1 MSKRGFLMRSVQ
13 RRAFTLIEL
22 LVVIAIIALLM
33 AILMPTLSRAREQGK
48 RAVCLSH
55 LKSMQMSWIIYAD
68 ENDGRIVNGNAGEN
82 WTGYSMDNCW
92 VLTDYMD
99 TLTYEQK
106 RDAIMGGALYPY
118 VNNIKSYHCPTGSIA
133 KTELRMFTIMDSMNC
148 KGWDDGALGPGSKM
162 FKKRANI
169 KDGARRAVFFDDGG
183 TGGFTQGGWTVYTTT
198 YRWWDPM
205 PIRHGNGT
213 TWSFADG
220 HVEHQKY
227 SDKRTIDLGRLAL
240 DRQYPGVG
248 TDAGQGNEDNYL
260 MRFWVWGQVAKRSG

>member
-1 MSKRGFLMRSVQ
+1 MQ

-33 AILMPTLSRAREQGK
+33 AILMPALSRAREQGK

-55 LKSMQMSWIIYAD
+55 LKSMQLSWSIYAD
-68 ENDGRIVNGNAGEN
+68 ENDGRIVNGNAGEP
-82 WTGYSMDNCW
+82 GGEYSVENCW
-92 VLTDYMD
+92 VKRDFDYD
-99 TLTYEQK
+99 LPYEQK
-106 RDAIMGGALYPY
+106 KQAILEGALYPY

-148 KGWDDGALGPGSKM
+148 IGWSAGQAGPGSKM

-169 KDGARRAVFFDDGG
+169 KDAARRAVFFDDGG
-183 TGGFTQGGWTVYTTT
+183 TGGNTMGGWTVYTTT
-198 YRWWDPM
+198 YRWWDPV

-220 HVEHQKY
+220 HVDHFKY
-227 SDKRTIDLGRLAL
+227 SDNRTIKFARKPPQQQV
-240 DRQYPGVG
+240 RQ
-248 TDAGQGNEDNYL
+248 DAGEGNADNYQ